1 MREGPIRLVPVASI
15 AREMLDGR
23 HAAEVIRRSEAA
35 RGTTN
40 VIGID
45 RRGSRGKRSRGRVSR
60 AGKTLETSM
69 DRATAFMCS
78 VLHSFRITSSQRRRP
93 HHKLGNARSAA
104 WPRQLHP
111 NFHNVD
117 DATRWRGAASELE
130 NGVTGVRLGCA
141 P

>member
-23 HAAEVIRRSEAA
+23 HAAEVVRRSEAA

-78 VLHSFRITSSQRRRP
+78 VLHYFRIASSQRRRA
-93 HHKLGNARSAA
+93 HHKLGNAQCSMAPSA
-104 WPRQLHP
+104 
-111 NFHNVD
+111 
-117 DATRWRGAASELE
+117 T
-130 NGVTGVRLGCA
+130 
-141 P
+141 